1 MIRNGVRDY
10 VYEHR
15 YSQNQ
20 HKPKQVKT
28 VA

>member
-10 VYEHR
+10 VYEHID
-15 YSQNQ
+15 SQNQ
-20 HKPKQVKT
+20 HKLKQVKT